1 MSAKEKK
8 YERIYGQ
15 LQELFSVTPNFSSR
29 MATAVAVLHHKM
41 KDFYWTGFYILESEE
56 LLVHNYQGPLACQ
69 KLQKDVGVCWAAIRA
84 AETVVVADVHQFE
97 GHIACSSLTNSEIVV
112 PIFSKGKVIGCL
124 DVDSKEFA
132 NFDETDAKG
141 LEKIVALIVNEL

>member
-8 YERIYGQ
+8 YERIYVQ
-15 LQELFSVTPNFSSR
+15 LQELFTATPHLPAR

-41 KDFYWTGFYILESEE
+41 KDFYWTGFYTLEADE

-69 KLQKDVGVCWAAIRA
+69 KLKKDIGVCWTAINRK
-84 AETVVVADVHQFE
+84 ETVIVADVHKFD

-112 PIFSKGKVIGCL
+112 TMSKGDKVIGCL
-124 DVDSKEFA
+124 DVDSKKFA
-132 NFDETDAKG
+132 NFDETDARG
-141 LEKIVALIVNEL
+141 LEKIVKLIVKE